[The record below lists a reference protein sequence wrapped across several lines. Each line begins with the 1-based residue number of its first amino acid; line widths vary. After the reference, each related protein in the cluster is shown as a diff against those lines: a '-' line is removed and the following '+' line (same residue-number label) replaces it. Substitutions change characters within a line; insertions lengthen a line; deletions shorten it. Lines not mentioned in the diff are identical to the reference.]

1 MSQAG
6 VVTRLAVRE
15 LWITFRLMLLLVAFV
30 GAGAAVALLPAAL
43 PVTMQRLAMGLGAAT
58 LLVAVIAAWSLADER
73 GRGRAGWLVARSVSR
88 GTLLGGW
95 FVAVSSVALAGLA
108 AAAVLGW
115 LAATGVSLRLDPV
128 AFAALLAAT
137 ASTVVAAAAL
147 GLLAGA
153 ILRPPLAALVAAV
166 GCGVALVAVWLLPN
180 AGGLVPGSAFLELAA
195 LSDGAISVA
204 DAWRSAG
211 AALIAAG
218 LLLVLGR
225 VALGRAEL

>member
-30 GAGAAVALLPAAL
+30 GAGATVALLPAAL
-43 PVTMQRLAMGLGAAT
+43 PVTMQRLAIGLGAAT
-58 LLVAVIAAWSLADER
+58 VLLAVIAAWSLADER
-73 GRGRAGWLVARSVSR
+73 RQGRAGWLVARSVSR

-95 FVAVSSVALAGLA
+95 FVALSSVALAGLA

-115 LAATGVSLRLDPV
+115 LAASGVSLRLDPA
-128 AFAALLAAT
+128 AFAVLLAAV
-137 ASTVVAAAAL
+137 ASTLVTAAAF

-153 ILRPPLAALVAAV
+153 IFRPRLAALIAAV
-166 GCGVALVAVWLLPN
+166 GCGAALAVAWFLPQ

-195 LSDGAISVA
+195 LTDGPVFVA

-211 AALIAAG
+211 AALLGAG
-218 LLLVLGR
+218 VLLVLGR
-225 VALGRAEL
+225 LALSRAEL

>member
-1 MSQAG
+1 VSQAG

-15 LWITFRLMLLLVAFV
+15 LWITFRLMMLLVAFV

-43 PVTMQRLAMGLGAAT
+43 PITMQRLAIGLGAAT
-58 LLVAVIAAWSLADER
+58 VLVAVIAAWSLADER
-73 GRGRAGWLVARSVSR
+73 RQGRAGWLVARSVSR

-95 FVAVSSVALAGLA
+95 FVALSSVSLAGLA

-115 LAATGVSLRLDPV
+115 LAASGVSLRLDPS
-128 AFAALLAAT
+128 AFAVLLGAV

-153 ILRPPLAALVAAV
+153 SFRPLLAALVAALL
-166 GCGVALVAVWLLPN
+166 CGVAVAAAWLLPQ

-195 LSDGAISVA
+195 LIEGPISVA

>member
-43 PVTMQRLAMGLGAAT
+43 PVTMQRLAIGLGAAT
-58 LLVAVIAAWSLADER
+58 ALVAVTAAWSLADER
-73 GRGRAGWLVARSVSR
+73 RQGRAGWLVARSVSR

-115 LAATGVSLRLDPV
+115 LAASGVSLRLDPA
-128 AFAALLAAT
+128 AFAVLMAAT
-137 ASTVVAAAAL
+137 GATVVAAAAL

-153 ILRPPLAALVAAV
+153 VFRPMLAVLVAAL
-166 GCGVALVAVWLLPN
+166 GCAAALAAAWFLPQ
-180 AGGLVPGSAFLELAA
+180 AGGLVPGAAFLELAA
-195 LSDGAISVA
+195 LTEGPVLVA

-218 LLLVLGR
+218 LLLVIGR
-225 VALGRAEL
+225 IALSRAEL

>member
-43 PVTMQRLAMGLGAAT
+43 PVTMQRLAIGLGAAT
-58 LLVAVIAAWSLADER
+58 ALVAVTAAWSLADER
-73 GRGRAGWLVARSVSR
+73 RQGRAGWLVARSVSR

-115 LAATGVSLRLDPV
+115 LAASGVSLRLDPA
-128 AFAALLAAT
+128 AFAVLMAAT
-137 ASTVVAAAAL
+137 GATVVAAAAL

-153 ILRPPLAALVAAV
+153 VFRPMLAVLVAAL
-166 GCGVALVAVWLLPN
+166 GCAAALAAAWFLPQ

-195 LSDGAISVA
+195 LTEGPILVA

-211 AALIAAG
+211 AALIAAC
-218 LLLVLGR
+218 LLLVIGR
-225 VALGRAEL
+225 IGLSRAEL

>member
-43 PVTMQRLAMGLGAAT
+43 PVTMQRLAIGLGAT
-58 LLVAVIAAWSLADER
+58 TVLVAVIAAWSLADER
-73 GRGRAGWLVARSVSR
+73 RQGRAGWLVARSVSR

-95 FVAVSSVALAGLA
+95 FVALSSVALAGLA

-115 LAATGVSLRLDPV
+115 LAASGVSLRLDPA
-128 AFAALLAAT
+128 AFAVLLAAV
-137 ASTVVAAAAL
+137 ASTVLAAAAL

-153 ILRPPLAALVAAV
+153 IFRPVLAVLVAAV
-166 GCGVALVAVWLLPN
+166 GCGVALTAAWFVPQ

-195 LSDGAISVA
+195 LTDGPISLA
-204 DAWRSAG
+204 DAWRAAG

-218 LLLVLGR
+218 ILMVFGR
-225 VALGRAEL
+225 LALSRAEL

>member
-1 MSQAG
+1 VSQAG

-43 PVTMQRLAMGLGAAT
+43 PVTMQRLAIGLGAAT
-58 LLVAVIAAWSLADER
+58 VLVALIAAWSLADER
-73 GRGRAGWLVARSVSR
+73 RQGRAGWLVARSVSR

-95 FVAVSSVALAGLA
+95 FAALSSVALAGLA

-115 LAATGVSLRLDPV
+115 LAASGVSLRLDPG
-128 AFAALLAAT
+128 AFAVLLVAT
-137 ASTVVAAAAL
+137 ASTVAAAAAL

-153 ILRPPLAALVAAV
+153 IFRPMLAVGVAVVGCAAPLAVAWLV
-166 GCGVALVAVWLLPN
+166 PQ

-195 LSDGAISVA
+195 LTDGPISLA

-225 VALGRAEL
+225 VALGRVEL

>member
-43 PVTMQRLAMGLGAAT
+43 PVTMQRLAIGLGAAT
-58 LLVAVIAAWSLADER
+58 ALVAVTAAWSLADER
-73 GRGRAGWLVARSVSR
+73 RQGRAGWLVARSVSR

-115 LAATGVSLRLDPV
+115 LAASGVSLRLDPA
-128 AFAALLAAT
+128 AFAALMAA
-137 ASTVVAAAAL
+137 AGATVVAAAAL

-153 ILRPPLAALVAAV
+153 TFRPMLAV
-166 GCGVALVAVWLLPN
+166 LVAVLGCGAALAAAWLLPQ

-195 LSDGAISVA
+195 LTEGPIVIA
-204 DAWRSAG
+204 DAWRAAG

-218 LLLVLGR
+218 ILLVLGR
-225 VALGRAEL
+225 LALSRAEL